1 MYKDQNPYLV
11 GCLTEPSV
19 SSRLKQGL
27 MGLGSAQ
34 PLHLLLQPQFF
45 ALQSCQGFGIGS
57 WSVVFLK
64 NPRLKRS
71 VTVIEGSDPGIQAHT
86 EASFAV
92 MQPGRL
98 ALSRA
103 AGTCYF
109 NPP

>member
-1 MYKDQNPYLV
+1 MRPNNALMR
-11 GCLTEPSV
+11 LTNTE
-19 SSRLKQGL
+19 
-27 MGLGSAQ
+27 

-45 ALQSCQGFGIGS
+45 ALQSRQGIGIGS

-103 AGTCYF
+103 ARTCYF